1 MGLLIA
7 NLYSHLI
14 TGCVWRSLR
23 FLAFLYRARQFRL
36 SRGCWSPPATITIC
50 PLTLYSHYWAF
61 ALEFGCGSTLV
72 IVVCVCVC
80 IICMRACCEG
90 APCMHAHARMHTCMH
105 AHRAR
110 TSGSSAEVPSLTAGR
125 GDYPPRPRGRRFG
138 SPPLAGQLAILSSP
152 KVGSKKIFFV
162 FFVEF
167 GINGKSKTSWTW
179 HQNRSV
185 WDEAASPG
193 SLISMGT

>member
-72 IVVCVCVC
+72 IVVCVRVHNLHA
-80 IICMRACCEG
+80 CMLRRRTLHAC
-90 APCMHAHARMHTCMH
+90 HARMHTCTH

-152 KVGSKKIFFV
+152 KVGSKKV
-162 FFVEF
+162 FFLFFLWNLGSMENRKPPGLGIRIDPF
-167 GINGKSKTSWTW
+167 GMKPLPP
-179 HQNRSV
+179 
-185 WDEAASPG
+185 EA
-193 SLISMGT
+193 

>member
-36 SRGCWSPPATITIC
+36 SRGCWSPPATITMC

-72 IVVCVCVC
+72 IVVCVC

-90 APCMHAHARMHTCMH
+90 APCMHATHACIHACMLIVR
-105 AHRAR
+105 AH
-110 TSGSSAEVPSLTAGR
+110 P
-125 GDYPPRPRGRRFG
+125 DPPPRSRASLRAGAIIPPGLAVDASGRRLW
-138 SPPLAGQLAILSSP
+138 PA
-152 KVGSKKIFFV
+152 
-162 FFVEF
+162 
-167 GINGKSKTSWTW
+167 SWLFSAP
-179 HQNRSV
+179 QR
-185 WDEAASPG
+185 
-193 SLISMGT
+193 